1 MDMSQRPKARNGRRY
16 RQPPPP
22 TYSPTDTLHR
32 PRHRPPP
39 PRIPFENLD
48 ISISGLIKAL
58 YRYMDG
64 ITNSGK
70 ELLIVAETG
79 LRLIYMRP
87 VHIRPDFITLLKNV
101 CRDYIK
107 NKEGHDTIRMA
118 CQNVLDT
125 LTGEQKDTTIKN
137 KVTLKEIYMD
147 PENNEN
153 NFRNTIRKHNTTIPL
168 PPLN

>member
-101 CRDYIK
+101 CTDYIK
-107 NKEGHDTIRMA
+107 NNEGHDNIRMA

-125 LTGEQKDTTIKN
+125 MTGEQKKQ
-137 KVTLKEIYMD
+137 KEQKEGHLKRDLYGL
-147 PENNEN
+147 
-153 NFRNTIRKHNTTIPL
+153 RK
-168 PPLN
+168 

>member
-22 TYSPTDTLHR
+22 NYSPQDTLHR
-32 PRHRPPP
+32 PRPRPRPPP

-101 CRDYIK
+101 TVKGNSGR
-107 NKEGHDTIRMA
+107 
-118 CQNVLDT
+118 
-125 LTGEQKDTTIKN
+125 
-137 KVTLKEIYMD
+137 
-147 PENNEN
+147 
-153 NFRNTIRKHNTTIPL
+153 
-168 PPLN
+168 